1 MGASSTLHRAQSDV
15 SRLPGC
21 AKGPAP
27 EWSTGRPQVSV
38 RTTTPEAGRGAAPG
52 VNLFTELAAQVH
64 RSGLMRRRYGYYWSK
79 IAVLFLALV
88 GAVWAFVWIGDTWW
102 QLFTAVVLAV
112 LFAQAAFLGHDA
124 AHRQIFV
131 SGRVRVTTRCN
142 LGRRCRPRGSSRLS
156 SVGSS
161 AFGRS
166 SQFAEARRFQSQ
178 RLHVR
183 ISFGSH
189 SGGADGNRTRA
200 VCLGSRSSAIELQPR
215 APGGAWQA

>member
-1 MGASSTLHRAQSDV
+1 M
-15 SRLPGC
+15 
-21 AKGPAP
+21 
-27 EWSTGRPQVSV
+27 
-38 RTTTPEAGRGAAPG
+38 
-52 VNLFTELAAQVH
+52 NLFTELAAQVH

-142 LGRRCRPRGSSRLS
+142 RGRRCRPRGSSRFS
-156 SVGSS
+156 SVGSL
-161 AFGRS
+161 AFGRF

-189 SGGADGNRTRA
+189 KWRG
-200 VCLGSRSSAIELQPR
+200 
-215 APGGAWQA
+215 